1 MEENMSGIGFD
12 RVIGQKLAVEHL
24 QNALRTGHVSQ
35 AYLIHGEKGAGKKK
49 LALSFA
55 AALACEQPQEKDGLL
70 EPCRQCHACRRIQS
84 GSHPDVMLVTAER
97 AGVTTKT
104 KTLGVQLS
112 RFVQADV
119 AVKPYEAERKIYIIP
134 EAERLTVQAQNA
146 LLKTLEEP
154 PAYAVFILLAE
165 NLSVFLPT
173 ILSRC
178 VTIPLHPATK
188 EELTGYLEKQ
198 GKTSQKAAFYAD
210 LSHGNPGRC
219 LALCEEELENYLEET
234 IRFLERIE
242 SQNSH
247 QIVVFSQKTAGGG
260 KENLPQH
267 MEDFLDFIRSWYRD
281 ILVMKSTQDAGR
293 LIFQEHIT
301 YISNIA
307 GQLPY
312 ESLERIQQAI
322 DAAQKRVQSKE
333 NEAQTA
339 ELLLLGIRRI
349 LKKR

>member
-12 RVIGQKLAVEHL
+12 RVIGQKLAVDHL
-24 QNALRTGHVSQ
+24 QNALRSRHVSQ
-35 AYLIHGEKGAGKKK
+35 AYLIHGEKGAGKEK

-55 AALACEQPQEKDGLL
+55 AALVCEKPQEKEGLL
-70 EPCRQCHACRRIQS
+70 EPCGQCRTCRRVQS

-119 AVKPYEAERKIYIIP
+119 AVKPYEAQRKIYIIP
-134 EAERLTVQAQNA
+134 EAQRLTIQAQNA

-154 PAYAVFILLAE
+154 PAYAVFLLLAE

-178 VTIPLHPATK
+178 VTIPLHPASKQQLTQYLQRQGQSTK
-188 EELTGYLEKQ
+188 
-198 GKTSQKAAFYAD
+198 KAAFYAD

-219 LALCEEELENYLEET
+219 LSLCEEEMEKYLEET

-242 SQNSH
+242 DQNSH
-247 QIVVFSQKTAGGG
+247 QIVVFAQKTAGGG
-260 KENLPQH
+260 KEELTRH
-267 MEDFLDFIRSWYRD
+267 TEDFLDFIRSWYRD
-281 ILVMKSTQDAGR
+281 VLVMKSTRDAGR
-293 LIFQEHIT
+293 LIFQEHIP

-307 GQLPY
+307 VQLPY
-312 ESLERIQQAI
+312 ESLEMIQQAI
-322 DAAQKRVQSKE
+322 DTAQKRVQSKE
-333 NEAQTA
+333 NEAQTV

>member
-1 MEENMSGIGFD
+1 MSGIGFG

-24 QNALRTGHVSQ
+24 QNALRTGRVSQ

-55 AALACEQPQEKDGLL
+55 AALVCEKPQDRNGLL
-70 EPCRQCHACRRIQS
+70 EPCGQCHACRQVQS
-84 GSHPDVMLVTAER
+84 GSHPDVMMVTAER

-119 AVKPYEAERKIYIIP
+119 AVKPYEAAWKVYIIP
-134 EAERLTVQAQNA
+134 EAEHLSIQAQNA

-154 PAYAVFILLAE
+154 PAYAVFLLLAG
-165 NLSVFLPT
+165 NLSLFLPT

-178 VTIPLHPATK
+178 VTIPLHPASK
-188 EELTGYLEKQ
+188 EQLTEYLEKQ
-198 GKTSQKAAFYAD
+198 GRPRQEAVFYAE

-219 LALCEEELENYLEET
+219 LALCEDELKNYLGET
-234 IRFLERIE
+234 VQHLERLE
-242 SQNSH
+242 SRNSH

-260 KENLPQH
+260 KEELPSH
-267 MEDFLDFIRSWYRD
+267 TEDFLDFVRSWYRD
-281 ILVMKSTQDAGR
+281 VMIMKSTQDAGR
-293 LIFQEHIT
+293 LIFQEHIP

-307 GQLPY
+307 VQLSY
-312 ESLERIQQAI
+312 EDLERIQQAI
-322 DAAQKRVQSKE
+322 DTAQRRVQSKE
-333 NEAQTA
+333 NEAQTI